1 VETIINHIS
10 GHKSGVAGIYNH
22 ATYLAEKRQALEV
35 WGAHITA
42 LTTGVESKI
51 LPLRRSS

>member
-1 VETIINHIS
+1 
-10 GHKSGVAGIYNH
+10 VAGIYNH